1 MSFDEL
7 SLRMTQGKCRNISFA
22 TDGARIGFYA
32 QCIGGQIQMDKVL
45 DNAKVP
51 SKPATP
57 LGFPEVP
64 WSWHFACEFRDVIRR
79 PIGCSIGGHEFVLFA
94 SDANQIVAMDRRCVH
109 MGADLAGGCIVQG
122 RIRCPFHH
130 WEFNQQGQCI
140 RIPATDSIPGFARQR
155 VYRTAVVGQ
164 HVLLFNHSQPSFDMP
179 FFDDVAPRDLL
190 AAKPFDF
197 EAEMPWYMVVAN
209 GFDLQHFRTAH
220 DRTLVGEP
228 VISRPSPFA
237 YRIRATFDVTGDS
250 LRDRLTRR
258 ISGPRVTM
266 TVTSWCGTIA
276 LVTAEFARTTS
287 YGMVCV
293 RPIDRNRS
301 AIRNIVWV
309 ARRSGMLHALDHV
322 DAMVR
327 RWFIRGFVESDRER
341 SQGIRYNRGSLIEA
355 DAVVAGYFQ
364 WLAETVGGES
374 FNE

>member
-1 MSFDEL
+1 
-7 SLRMTQGKCRNISFA
+7 
-22 TDGARIGFYA
+22 
-32 QCIGGQIQMDKVL
+32 
-45 DNAKVP
+45 
-51 SKPATP
+51 
-57 LGFPEVP
+57 
-64 WSWHFACEFRDVIRR
+64 
-79 PIGCSIGGHEFVLFA
+79 
-94 SDANQIVAMDRRCVH
+94 
-109 MGADLAGGCIVQG
+109 
-122 RIRCPFHH
+122 
-130 WEFNQQGQCI
+130 
-140 RIPATDSIPGFARQR
+140 
-155 VYRTAVVGQ
+155 
-164 HVLLFNHSQPSFDMP
+164 
-179 FFDDVAPRDLL
+179 
-190 AAKPFDF
+190 
-197 EAEMPWYMVVAN
+197 
-209 GFDLQHFRTAH
+209 
-220 DRTLVGEP
+220 
-228 VISRPSPFA
+228 
-237 YRIRATFDVTGDS
+237 
-250 LRDRLTRR
+250 
-258 ISGPRVTM
+258 M